1 MYKDLVL
8 VVDDE
13 LDNRVMMRYFLES
26 WGYEVAIAAN
36 GEEALA
42 RVAARR
48 PALVLLDLEMPVMD
62 GFETCHRLKD
72 DPRTEAI
79 PVIMFTG
86 LESTS
91 DKVKGIRRG
100 ADDYVVKTV
109 DPEEIQARIEM
120 ILRRSRRYDAAPGG
134 GEKESSDAV
143 LSGSLVEKSFPEAFQ
158 LALAYGKS
166 GTLVLRNGERNGRVY
181 MNDGVVIH
189 AESSSLSGEDAF
201 YDLAL
206 WNEGNFSYIVGEVSP
221 EQSIR
226 KSGTSLLMEATRRM
240 DEWNLISSRI
250 PSFDLAPHRV
260 ATVGADPLRLTGS
273 DWRVA
278 TLVDGKRTIRE
289 IAGELGSD
297 VYEIGRAV
305 FGLITQ
311 GAISFESDKNERDS
325 FFEAVPELKPD
336 LRGDEPHELSAVS
349 WKLLAAIDGKRDLGA
364 ITHIVGLVPRKMAE
378 LLKDLAERGFIR
390 VNKPRSRAE
399 AMPNLVQA
407 APAPPA
413 AKENGRGAESGK
425 VDAFT
430 PRIRVIGLD

>member
-1 MYKDLVL
+1 M
-8 VVDDE
+8 VDDE

-26 WGYEVAIAAN
+26 WGYEVELAAN
-36 GEEALA
+36 GEEALKK
-42 RVAARR
+42 VAAKR
-48 PALVLLDLEMPVMD
+48 PSLVLLDLEMPVMD

-72 DPRTEAI
+72 DPKTEHI

-120 ILRRSRRYDAAPGG
+120 ILRRSRRYEPVPGG
-134 GEKESSDAV
+134 DKESTDAV
-143 LSGSLVEKSFPEAFQ
+143 LSGSLEEKSFPEAFQ
-158 LALAYGKS
+158 LAMAYGRS
-166 GTLVLRNGERNGRVY
+166 GTLVLRNGDKDGRVY
-181 MNDGVVIH
+181 LSDGVVIH

-206 WNEGNFSYIVGEVSP
+206 WNRGSFSYVVGEVSS

-240 DEWNLISSRI
+240 DEWNLISSKI
-250 PSFDLAPHRV
+250 PSFDVVPHRI
-260 ATVGADPLRLTGS
+260 ATSGTEPLRLTRS
-273 DWRVA
+273 DWRVVS
-278 TLVDGKRTIRE
+278 LVDGQRTIRQ
-289 IAGELGSD
+289 IASEVAADL
-297 VYEIGRAV
+297 YEIGRAV
-305 FGLITQ
+305 FGLVTL
-311 GAISFESDKNERDS
+311 GALSFESDKNERDG
-325 FFEAVPELKPD
+325 FFDAVPELKGD
-336 LRGDEPHELSAVS
+336 LRGDEPYEISAAS

-364 ITHIVGLVPRKMAE
+364 ITHIVGVAPRKVAE

-399 AMPNLVQA
+399 TATA
-407 APAPPA
+407 AAGPAR
-413 AKENGRGAESGK
+413 ENGKSPETGK
-425 VDAFT
+425 VEAFT